1 MLDKIIYSNGFNAIV
16 KGKYGYV
23 VYNRNDMYIGKAIET
38 YGEFSE
44 SEVELFRELCGEGDI
59 IFDIGA
65 NIGTHT
71 MVFSQLA
78 GSEGRVHAF
87 EPQRIVYQ
95 TLCANMAINSISNV
109 ECHQVALSTKE
120 GFLFVPDVRYDKEG
134 NFGGIEITKAKEGT
148 RIPAVKLDNFLNVPR
163 LKLMKIDVEGMEC
176 DVLAG
181 ATRMIHQHRPIIY
194 LENDRVE
201 KSKELIE
208 FVWSLKYRAYWHFA
222 PLFNPNN
229 FSECQE
235 NLFPNLYSINMLCVH
250 KSSELDTSRFREVTD
265 SDYHPFQR

>member
-1 MLDKIIYSNGFNAIV
+1 MLEKIINGNGFNAIV

-23 VYNRNDMYIGKAIET
+23 VYNKNDMYIGKAIEK

-44 SEVELFRELCGEGDI
+44 SEVELFRDLCDEGDI
-59 IFDIGA
+59 VIDIGA

-71 MVFSQLA
+71 MVFSQLV
-78 GSEGRVHAF
+78 GPEGRVFAF
-87 EPQRIVYQ
+87 EPQRIVFQ

-109 ECHQVALSTKE
+109 ECYQVALSARE

-134 NFGGIEITKAKEGT
+134 NFGGIEITKAKQGV
-148 RIPAVKLDNFLNVPR
+148 RIPAVKLDNFLRVPK
-163 LKLMKIDVEGMEC
+163 LKLIKIDVEGMES

-181 ATRMIHQHRPIIY
+181 ATRAIQQHKPIIY

-201 KSKELIE
+201 KSKQLIELI
-208 FVWSLKYRAYWHFA
+208 WSLKYRAYWHFA
-222 PLFNPNN
+222 PLFNPSN
-229 FSECQE
+229 FYACQE

-250 KSSELDTSRFREVTD
+250 KSSALDTSRFPEVSD
-265 SDYHPFQR
+265 SDYHPFRH